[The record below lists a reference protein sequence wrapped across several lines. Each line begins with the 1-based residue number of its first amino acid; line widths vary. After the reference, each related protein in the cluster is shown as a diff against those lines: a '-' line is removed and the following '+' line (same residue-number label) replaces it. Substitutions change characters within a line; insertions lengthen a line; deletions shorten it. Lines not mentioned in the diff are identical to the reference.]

1 MQFVPSG
8 GLRPAF
14 AVAITIA
21 AASLGGALFAWIG
34 LPAAWLSGSLVATSA
49 VAIAGFPAQ
58 LPDGLRRATFIVLG
72 ISIGAAVT
80 PETIAGIRTWPITMF
95 FLVLSIP
102 GAMIAVMIYL
112 RWAGW
117 DREVSFFASALG
129 AMSAVIAAST
139 DAGVDV
145 RKVVLVQSV
154 RIFVLVAFLPGLL
167 VGFGLAG
174 EGNAVPPPS
183 FEVGPVW
190 ELALMAAVGIAGG
203 LIADRLGVPGG
214 LIVGAMLTNA
224 VLHGTGYVKAV
235 VPLYALI
242 PCFILLGAFI
252 GARFA
257 GTELSLLRKL
267 LVQSFNAF
275 VVAFA
280 VTCLFAVAAALLA
293 GESIGKAIV
302 AFAPGGLE
310 AMIILA
316 FVIGFDPAFVAA
328 HHLAR
333 FILIA
338 LFLPIVARILFGRA
352 PGSGA

>member
-1 MQFVPSG
+1 MQFASSG
-8 GLRPAF
+8 GLRPAL
-14 AVAITIA
+14 AVAVTVA
-21 AASLGGALFAWIG
+21 VASIGGALFAWIG
-34 LPAAWLSGSLVATSA
+34 LPAAWLSGALVATSA

-58 LPDGLRRATFIVLG
+58 MPDGLRRATFIVLG

-80 PETIAGIRTWPITMF
+80 PETIVGIRTWPITMF

-102 GAMIAVMIYL
+102 GAMIAVMLYL

-129 AMSAVIAAST
+129 AMSAVVASAT

-154 RIFVLVAFLPGLL
+154 RIFVLVAFLPGIL
-167 VGFGLAG
+167 VGLGLAG
-174 EGNAVPPPS
+174 EGNAIPAPS

-190 ELALMAAVGIAGG
+190 ELALIGAVGIAGG
-203 LIADRLGVPGG
+203 LIAERLGVPGG
-214 LIVGAMLTNA
+214 LIVGAMLINA
-224 VLHGTGYVKAV
+224 ILHGTGYVKAV
-235 VPLYALI
+235 VPLYVLI

-267 LVQSFNAF
+267 VVHSFNAF
-275 VVAFA
+275 IVAFA
-280 VTCLFAVAAALLA
+280 VTCLFAVVGALIA
-293 GESIGKAIV
+293 GESIGKVIV

-352 PGSGA
+352 PGAGG

>member
-1 MQFVPSG
+1 MQFVPTG
-8 GLRPAF
+8 GLKPAF

-21 AASLGGALFAWIG
+21 VAAAGGALFAFLG
-34 LPAAWLSGSLVATSA
+34 MPAAWLSGSLVATSA
-49 VAIAGFPAQ
+49 LAIAGFPAQ
-58 LPDGLRRATFIVLG
+58 LPEGLRRATFIVLG

-95 FLVLSIP
+95 FLTLSIP
-102 GAMIAVMIYL
+102 GAMIAVIVYL

-129 AMSAVIAAST
+129 AMSAVIATAT

-154 RIFVLVAFLPGLL
+154 RIFVLVAFLPGIL
-167 VGFGLAG
+167 VGLGLAG

-183 FEVGPVW
+183 FAVGPLW
-190 ELALMAAVGIAGG
+190 ELALMGAVGIAGG
-203 LIADRLGVPGG
+203 LIADRFGIPGG
-214 LIVGAMLTNA
+214 LIVGAMLLNA
-224 VLHGTGYVKAV
+224 ILHGTGYVRAT
-235 VPLYALI
+235 VPLHILI
-242 PCFILLGAFI
+242 PCFVLLGAFI

-257 GTELSLLRKL
+257 GTEFSLLRRL
-267 LVQSFNAF
+267 LVHSFNAF

-280 VTCLFAVAAALLA
+280 VTCLFAVVGALIA

-316 FVIGFDPAFVAA
+316 FLIGFDPAFVAA
-328 HHLAR
+328 HHLVR
-333 FILIA
+333 FVLIA
-338 LFLPIVARILFGRA
+338 LLLPIVARILFGRA
-352 PGSGA
+352 PNAR